1 MFLISFLS
9 HVWAQAQKNVWTH
22 SPPYKGPISTDI
34 TLWQNEC
41 LGYCQ
46 FPTPPPPFCLFVIFI
61 FSISFG
67 SFCVLELCNWTP
79 VVDLEMISG
88 NLYRSL
94 WLLFSFV
101 IIVIIFS
108 VSESAEILACLPK
121 IQNLKIRTEVL
132 ALLFQPFKRTG
143 TSFLEKFRDKVI
155 S

>member
-1 MFLISFLS
+1 MDWKLLSHVTSFSMFLISFLS

-101 IIVIIFS
+101 IIVIIISMFQNQ
-108 VSESAEILACLPK
+108 PK
-121 IQNLKIRTEVL
+121 YWHVYQKFKIW
-132 ALLFQPFKRTG
+132 K
-143 TSFLEKFRDKVI
+143 LEPKY
-155 S
+155 